1 MTATIARCPDELAAR
16 SLLYKLQKAGIE
28 LVGLHDG
35 EEFHDISRLGLN
47 SYKARNFLI
56 SLINEVEI
64 SYLRVS
70 YKGQI
75 ATLTLLPSGA
85 PSELLAEWTYP
96 HGELADL
103 LDVVAEDFYSQWDK

>member
-35 EEFHDISRLGLN
+35 EEFHAISGLGLN
-47 SYKARNFLI
+47 SYKARDFLT
-56 SLINEVEI
+56 SLINGVEI

-75 ATLTLLPSGA
+75 ATLTLLPSGV
-85 PSELLAEWTYP
+85 PSELIVDWAST

>member
-1 MTATIARCPDELAAR
+1 MTATIARCPDELATR

-35 EEFHDISRLGLN
+35 EEFHAISGRGLN
-47 SYKARNFLI
+47 SYQARNFLTL
-56 SLINEVEI
+56 LINEVEI

-70 YKGQI
+70 YKEQI
-75 ATLTLLPSGA
+75 ATLTLLPNGT

-96 HGELADL
+96 FGELADL
-103 LDVVAEDFYSQWDK
+103 LDVVSEDFYSQWDE